1 MVNYELYSKKELI
14 HRIEELEDQI
24 LRQYTQATPIIALTA
39 FAFDSDKDAALNAG
53 CNNFPTKPISA
64 EKLRSTLKKYI

>member
-14 HRIEELEDQI
+14 HRIEKLEDQP

-39 FAFDSDKDAALNAG
+39 FAFDSDKDAALNAD
-53 CNNFPTKPISA
+53 CNDFPTQPIAA
-64 EKLRSTLKKYI
+64 EKLRST

>member
-39 FAFDSDKDAALNAG
+39 FAALNAD
-53 CNNFPTKPISA
+53 CNDFPTQPIAA
-64 EKLRSTLKKYI
+64 EKLRST